1 MAPRGKTLVF
11 DLETQYLANEVG
23 GWSNIDRMRFAAG
36 VVYVVEE
43 DAYRHFLEPDVPELI
58 AELQSSGRIIGYNLL
73 RFDYSVLRP
82 YGLIVDHAMR
92 QKSMDLMLDLYER
105 LGFRPSLDSLAEA
118 TLGER
123 KSADGLAAVAWYRE
137 GLIEKV
143 LAYCE
148 QDVRV
153 TYQIYAFGMQHGYVQ
168 IRERS
173 GRLRKV
179 SVPWAGI

>member
-23 GWSNIDRMRFAAG
+23 GWSNIDRMLFAAG
-36 VVYVVEE
+36 VVYVVDEGV
-43 DAYRHFLEPDVPELI
+43 YRHFLEADVPELI
-58 AELQSSGRIIGYNLL
+58 AELQAAGRIIGYNLL

-92 QKSMDLMLDLYER
+92 QKSMDLML
-105 LGFRPSLDSLAEA
+105 
-118 TLGER
+118 
-123 KSADGLAAVAWYRE
+123 
-137 GLIEKV
+137 
-143 LAYCE
+143 E

-153 TYQIYAFGMQHGYVQ
+153 TYKIYDFGMQHGYVQ

-173 GRLRKV
+173 GRLRRV
-179 SVPWAGI
+179 PVPWGAI